1 MTRLPFYRFA
11 LLLPGLALLASTASA
26 GVTVSG
32 NRATWH
38 PLTLTLSGPESSET
52 ASPNPFLDVRLSV
65 RFESGG
71 ASYDVPGY
79 YAADGD
85 AAETGAEA
93 GNVWRVRF
101 VPDRPGGWRYTLSFR
116 AGPGIALSDDPEAGS
131 ALDGDG
137 ATGVIEVAPDDEA
150 PGLLRYV
157 GGRYLQFAGNG
168 QHFLKSG
175 ADSPENFLAYVD
187 FDGMAERA
195 AAGKAREGEA
205 ALSPL
210 HRYEPHVKDFH
221 DGDPTWQGGK
231 GKGII
236 GALNYL
242 ASKGVNSVYFLTM
255 NVEGDGKDVWPWRTS
270 AERFRFDCSKLDQWE
285 IVFSHMDRLGIAL
298 HVVLTE
304 TENESL
310 MELEEGGVFF
320 AERRK
325 LYYRELV
332 ARFGHHR
339 GIVWNLGEEN
349 GWDDRGKSSTGVAG
363 WPNSHEQRQAFADYL
378 RAIDPFDR
386 PIVVHTLPG
395 RQDDI
400 YPHLLGHPSFEGASL
415 QIHHAEDVHAET
427 LKWIERSGSKGRQ
440 WVVNFDELGPAEH
453 GVLPDAEDPDHDGVR
468 HHALWGNLMAGGGGC
483 EWYFGYQH
491 AHNDLGLEDFR
502 SRDRMWDQT
511 RHAVEFF
518 RTHLPFPEMSS
529 ADAYVTRGEA
539 YAFASPGRV
548 YAVYLPPAASGASA
562 PEPAQVWLP
571 AAEYTVRWYDPREAG
586 PLQDGPVTN
595 LQGPGYRSLGNPPG
609 DPTDDWVALVRL
621 RGRPPEE
628 VPVPPRR

>member
-1 MTRLPFYRFA
+1 MTQPHLFRIA
-11 LLLPGLALLASTASA
+11 LLLPGLALLASAAGA

-32 NRATWH
+32 DSATWR
-38 PLTLTLSGPESSET
+38 PLTLTIPGPDTSET
-52 ASPNPFLDVRLSV
+52 ATPNPFLDVRLAV
-65 RFESGG
+65 RFENGDV
-71 ASYDVPGY
+71 SYDVPGF

-85 AAETGAEA
+85 AAQTGAEA
-93 GNVWRVRF
+93 GDVWRVRF
-101 VPDRPGGWRYTLSFR
+101 VPDRPGPWGYTVSFR
-116 AGPGIALSDDPEAGS
+116 TGEAVALSDEPDAGS
-131 ALDGDG
+131 PLPGDG
-137 ATGVIEVAPDDEA
+137 TTGVIAVAPDEDA

-157 GGRYLQFAGNG
+157 GDRYLQFAGNG
-168 QHFLKSG
+168 RRFLKAG
-175 ADSPENFLAYVD
+175 ADSPENFLAYEG
-187 FDGMAERA
+187 FDGMEARA
-195 AAGKAREGEA
+195 AAGAEREGEA

-210 HRYEPHVKDFH
+210 HAYEPHVRDFRE
-221 DGDPTWQGGK
+221 GDPTWGGGR

-255 NVEGDGKDVWPWRTS
+255 NVAGDGKDVWPWTTS
-270 AERFRFDCSKLDQWE
+270 EERFRFDCSKLDQWE

-310 MELEEGGVFF
+310 MELEEGGTFF

-378 RAIDPFDR
+378 RAVDPFDR

-400 YPHLLGHPSFEGASL
+400 YLHLLGHTSFEGASL
-415 QIHHAEDVHAET
+415 QIHHAEDIHAET
-427 LKWIERSGSKGRQ
+427 LKWIERSGEKGRQ

-453 GVLPDAEDPDHDGVR
+453 GVLPDAEDPDHDEVR

-483 EWYFGYQH
+483 EWYFGYEH
-491 AHNDLGLEDFR
+491 AHNDLGLEDYR
-502 SRDRMWDQT
+502 SRDRMWDLT

-518 RTHLPFPEMSS
+518 QEHLPFAEMSAVTGYAS
-529 ADAYVTRGEA
+529 GEDAWV
-539 YAFASPGRV
+539 FAKPGQI
-548 YAVYLPPAASGASA
+548 YAVYLPPGGSAAT
-562 PEPAQVWLP
+562 ELWLP
-571 AAEYTVRWYDPREAG
+571 AAEYTVRWYDPRSG
-586 PLQDGPVTN
+586 GDLRDGAVTTVS
-595 LQGPGYRSLGNPPG
+595 GPGFRSLGAPP
-609 DPTDDWVALVRL
+609 DQPAADWVTLVTL
-621 RGRPPEE
+621 AGPAPEE
-628 VPVPPRR
+628 VPPPPAKDKSS

>member
-1 MTRLPFYRFA
+1 MTRPLHLRLT
-11 LLLPGLALLASTASA
+11 LLLSGLALLASTAGA
-26 GVTVSG
+26 ATVTG
-32 NRATWH
+32 ERRTWH
-38 PLTLTLSGPESSET
+38 PLTLTLQGPDTSEAAT
-52 ASPNPFLDVRLSV
+52 PNPFFDVRLSV
-65 RFESGG
+65 RFDNGE
-71 ASYDVPGY
+71 ASYEVPGY

-85 AAETGAEA
+85 AAQTGAES
-93 GNVWRVRF
+93 GSIWRVHF
-101 VPDRPGGWRYTLSFR
+101 VPDRPGEWRYTVSFR
-116 AGPGIALSDDPEAGS
+116 SGPEIALDEADDAGT
-131 ALDGDG
+131 ALHGDG
-137 ATGVIEVAPDDEA
+137 ETGAFTVEPDEEA

-157 GGRYLQFAGNG
+157 GGRYLQFAGSG
-168 QHFLKSG
+168 QHFLKAG
-175 ADSPENFLAYVD
+175 ADSPENFLAYVG
-187 FDGMAERA
+187 FDGMEERA
-195 AAGKAREGEA
+195 AAGAEREGEA

-210 HRYEPHVKDFH
+210 HAYEPHVRDFRE
-221 DGDPTWQGGK
+221 GDPTWRGGR

-242 ASKGVNSVYFLTM
+242 GGKGVNSVYFLTM
-255 NVEGDGKDVWPWRTS
+255 NVEGDGKDVWPWTTS
-270 AERFRFDCSKLDQWE
+270 EERFRFDCSKLDQWE

-349 GWDDRGKSSTGVAG
+349 GWDDRGKDSTGVAG

-378 RAIDPFDR
+378 RAVDPFDR

-400 YPHLLGHPSFEGASL
+400 YPHLLGHASFEGASL
-415 QIHHAEDVHAET
+415 QIHHADDVHAET
-427 LKWIERSGSKGRQ
+427 LKWIERSGKKGRQ

-453 GVLPDAEDPDHDGVR
+453 GVLPDAEDPDHDEVR

-483 EWYFGYQH
+483 EWYFGYEH

-529 ADAYVTRGEA
+529 ADAYVTREDA

-548 YAVYLPPAASGASA
+548 YAVYLPPAGSGASA

-571 AAEYTVRWYDPREAG
+571 EAEYTVRWYDPREAG
-586 PLQDGPVTN
+586 PLQDGPVTT

>member
-1 MTRLPFYRFA
+1 MTRLPCFRRAF
-11 LLLPGLALLASTASA
+11 LLSGLALLASTAGA

-32 NRATWH
+32 DHATWH
-38 PLTLTLSGPESSET
+38 PLTLTLQGPDTSET
-52 ASPNPFLDVRLSV
+52 ATPNPFLDVRLSV
-65 RFESGG
+65 RFDNGD
-71 ASYDVPGY
+71 ASYEVPGY

-85 AAETGAEA
+85 AAQTAADA

-101 VPDRPGGWRYTLSFR
+101 VPDRPGDWRYTVSFR
-116 AGPGIALSDDPEAGS
+116 TGEGIALSDDPNAGGT
-131 ALDGDG
+131 LDGDG
-137 ATGVIEVAPDDEA
+137 TTGVMEVALDDDA

-157 GGRYLQFAGNG
+157 GERYLQFAGNG

-175 ADSPENFLAYVD
+175 ADSPENFLAYEG
-187 FDGMAERA
+187 FDGMEGRA
-195 AAGKAREGEA
+195 AAGAERDGEA

-210 HRYEPHVKDFH
+210 HAYEPHVQDFRE
-221 DGDPTWQGGK
+221 GDPTWRDGR

-255 NVEGDGKDVWPWRTS
+255 NVAGDGKDVWPWRTS
-270 AERFRFDCSKLDQWE
+270 EERFRFDCSKLDQWE

-310 MELEEGGVFF
+310 MELEEGGAFF

-339 GIVWNLGEEN
+339 AIVWNLGEEN
-349 GWDDRGKSSTGVAG
+349 GWDDRGKNSTGVAG

-378 RAIDPFDR
+378 RAVDPFDR

-400 YPHLLGHPSFEGASL
+400 YPHLLGHASFEGASL
-415 QIHHAEDVHAET
+415 QIHHAEDIHAET
-427 LKWIERSGSKGRQ
+427 LKWIERSGKKGRQ

-453 GVLPDAEDPDHDGVR
+453 GVLPDAEDPDHDEVR

-483 EWYFGYQH
+483 EWYFGYKH

-518 RTHLPFPEMSS
+518 RTQLPFPQMSS
-529 ADAYVTRGEA
+529 ADAYVTREDA
-539 YAFASPGRV
+539 YAFASPGRL
-548 YAVYLPPAASGASA
+548 YAVYLPPAGAGARA
-562 PEPAQVWLP
+562 PEPAEVWLP
-571 AAEYTVRWYDPREAG
+571 EAEYTVRWYDPRSGG
-586 PLQDGPVTN
+586 PLQDGSVTT
-595 LQGPGYRSLGNPPG
+595 LRGPGHQSLGDPPG
-609 DPTDDWVALVRL
+609 DPTDDWVAVVRL
-621 RGRPPEE
+621 SSRPPKQ
-628 VPVPPRR
+628 VPPPPQ

>member
-1 MTRLPFYRFA
+1 MTRLASLRLA
-11 LLLPGLALLASTASA
+11 LLLPALALLATPVAA
-26 GVTVSG
+26 EVTVTG
-32 NRATWH
+32 ERATWH
-38 PLTLTLSGPESSET
+38 PLTLTLRGPDTSET
-52 ASPNPFLDVRLSV
+52 ATPNPFLDVRLAV
-65 RFESGG
+65 RFENGP
-71 ASYDVPGY
+71 ASFEVPGF
-79 YAADGD
+79 YAADGN

-101 VPDRPGGWRYTLSFR
+101 VPDRPGEWRYAVSFR
-116 AGPGIALSDDPEAGS
+116 SGEGVALSDEPGAGTP
-131 ALDGDG
+131 LDGDG
-137 ATGVIEVAPDDEA
+137 ETGTIPVEADESE

-157 GGRYLQFAGNG
+157 GERYLQFAGSG

-175 ADSPENFLAYVD
+175 ADSPENFLAYVG
-187 FDGMAERA
+187 FDGMEERA
-195 AAGKAREGEA
+195 AAGEEREGEA

-210 HRYEPHVKDFH
+210 HAYEPHVRDFRE
-221 DGDPTWQGGK
+221 GDPTWGGGR

-255 NVEGDGKDVWPWRTS
+255 NVEGDGKDVWPWRTDE
-270 AERFRFDCSKLDQWE
+270 ERFRFDCSKLDQWE

-304 TENESL
+304 TENESM
-310 MELEEGGVFF
+310 MELEEGGAFF

-339 GIVWNLGEEN
+339 AMVWNLGEEN
-349 GWDDRGKSSTGVAG
+349 GWDDRGKDSTGNSG

-378 RAIDPFDR
+378 RGLDPFDR

-400 YPHLLGHPSFEGASL
+400 YPHLLGHASFEGASL
-415 QIHHAEDVHAET
+415 QMNPVEGIHAET
-427 LKWIERSGSKGRQ
+427 LKWIERSGKKGRK
-440 WVVNFDELGPAEH
+440 WVVNLDEIGPAEH
-453 GVLPDAEDPDHDGVR
+453 GVLPDAEDPDHDEVR

-483 EWYFGYQH
+483 EWYFGYKH

-518 RTHLPFPEMSS
+518 RNHLPFPEMDS
-529 ADAYVTRGEA
+529 ADELTTREGA
-539 YAFASPGRV
+539 WVFASPGRV
-548 YAVYLPPAASGASA
+548 YAVYVPPTPDSTEPPA
-562 PEPAQVWLP
+562 PADLWLP
-571 AAEYTVRWYDPREAG
+571 AAEYSVKWYDPKNGGALRPG
-586 PLQDGPVTN
+586 SVSSVS
-595 LQGPGYRSLGNPPG
+595 GPGRRSLGLPPG
-609 DPTDDWVALVRL
+609 DARLDWVALVRL
-621 RGRPPEE
+621 SGQPPKE
-628 VPVPPRR
+628 VPHPPSP